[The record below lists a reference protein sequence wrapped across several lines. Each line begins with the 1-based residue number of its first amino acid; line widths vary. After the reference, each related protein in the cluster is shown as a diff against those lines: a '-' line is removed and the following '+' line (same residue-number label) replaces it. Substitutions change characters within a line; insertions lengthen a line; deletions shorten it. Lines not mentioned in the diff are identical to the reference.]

1 MNYMSAHRVR
11 SIMEERDT
19 AIFQLGDTDT
29 AWNPEATKE
38 FIEGPGRIKYVKGA
52 DGAIKLS
59 R

>member
-1 MNYMSAHRVR
+1 
-11 SIMEERDT
+11 MEARDT
-19 AIFQLGDTDT
+19 AVFQLGDTDT